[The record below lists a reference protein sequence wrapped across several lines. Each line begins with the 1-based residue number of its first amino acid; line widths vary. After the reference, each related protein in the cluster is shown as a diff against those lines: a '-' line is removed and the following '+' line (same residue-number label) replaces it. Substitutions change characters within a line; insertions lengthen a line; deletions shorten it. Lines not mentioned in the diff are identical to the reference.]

1 MHSQIYTHIRT
12 YLTVYTQTH
21 MTQTHICV
29 LTHIEK
35 HTQPEMNKDTPWDIH
50 KGTHTYHIHIDAQT
64 YTSLH
69 ILRHTLLTHT
79 LAGTQA
85 HIPHSTYT
93 ESHIHINLHTH
104 ASSHTG
110 WGIAVLEKSQFFW
123 SRALSMERKPS
134 LNKGA
139 VQPRGRE
146 ESGHWVIQEAR
157 AK

>member
-1 MHSQIYTHIRT
+1 MHIDRHTYSHLLNSIRT
-12 YLTVYTQTH
+12 DTHETNTH
-21 MTQTHICV
+21 MRPNAHRETH
-29 LTHIEK
+29 TP
-35 HTQPEMNKDTPWDIH
+35 QMNKDTPWDIH

-85 HIPHSTYT
+85 HIHHSTYT

-110 WGIAVLEKSQFFW
+110 WGIAVLEKSQFFR